1 MKKNK
6 KNKKGFKKK
15 WGKKVKQLGKKQKN
29 EYHQSTPSLPEF
41 DHVCICICMIYMN
54 VCGQGRGKKRAK
66 EEGESGKGD
75 EASVRNLGGVSET
88 WLIWG

>member
-1 MKKNK
+1 MKKDK
-6 KNKKGFKKK
+6 KGLKKSGEKKLKQLSKNK
-15 WGKKVKQLGKKQKN
+15 KN

-41 DHVCICICMIYMN
+41 DHVCMCICMIYMN
-54 VCGQGRGKKRAK
+54 VCEQGRGKKIAK

-88 WLIWG
+88 WLIQG